1 MIRNI
6 LVLMAFLVLCVIVA
20 WLGMSRCRSPKV
32 GDEEVARV
40 IFCSR
45 PQALSRSDLDD
56 RRQGIALAEFQAL
69 TALWKDRAR
78 CVELLAR
85 TMDRGSVEELL
96 RPWDESHSDLVLVV
110 DSQVSSGC
118 DVVVSVRKTGGMSEV
133 TRSELR
139 LLGLVLDQG
148 VGEMNRAD
156 IVRAVYKEFQEK
168 LRLERSISQ
177 IQDQLEDERLTDRK
191 QVLAEEL
198 SRAQDRVKALNVC
211 IAEIGQIVT
220 ERRGR
225 TIRLIHEN

>member
-1 MIRNI
+1 M
-6 LVLMAFLVLCVIVA
+6 
-20 WLGMSRCRSPKV
+20 
-32 GDEEVARV
+32 
-40 IFCSR
+40 
-45 PQALSRSDLDD
+45 
-56 RRQGIALAEFQAL
+56 
-69 TALWKDRAR
+69 
-78 CVELLAR
+78 
-85 TMDRGSVEELL
+85 
-96 RPWDESHSDLVLVV
+96 
-110 DSQVSSGC
+110 
-118 DVVVSVRKTGGMSEV
+118 